1 MIDIESLIPH
11 REPLKIITEVI
22 ELEDNAGTAAAVVN
36 DRWPLC
42 DGESVQSLILI
53 EAIAQTA
60 AIVEG
65 AKRQR
70 QGKSATKGWLVGI
83 KSADFRQ
90 DTVAVGTRITVAV
103 KSLYAME
110 SYGVIEGIVK
120 SGDDILLTAVLQAM
134 RLNQDVA

>member
-11 REPLKIITEVI
+11 REPIRIITDVI

-42 DGESVQSLILI
+42 DGASVQSLILI

-83 KSADFRQ
+83 KSADFKQ
-90 DTVAVGTRITVAV
+90 DTIPVGTRITVSV

-120 SGDDILLTAVLQAM
+120 SGDDVLLTAILQAM
-134 RLNQDVA
+134 RLNQDIS

>member
-11 REPLKIITEVI
+11 REPLKIITEI
-22 ELEDNAGTAAAVVN
+22 LELEDNAGVTAAVVN
-36 DRWPLC
+36 EHWPLS
-42 DGESVQSLILI
+42 DGRSVRSLVFI

-70 QGKSATKGWLVGI
+70 QGKSAIKGWLVGI

-90 DTVAVGTRITVAV
+90 ETVPVGTHITVAV

-134 RLNQDVA
+134 RLNQDVS

>member
-11 REPLKIITEVI
+11 REPIKIITEVI
-22 ELEDNAGTAAAVVN
+22 ELEDHAGTAAAVVN

-42 DGESVQSLILI
+42 DGASVQSLILI

-83 KSADFRQ
+83 KSADFKQ
-90 DTVAVGTRITVAV
+90 DTVPVGTRITVAV

-120 SGDDILLTAVLQAM
+120 SGDDILLTAFLQAM
-134 RLNQDVA
+134 RLNQDVS

>member
-11 REPLKIITEVI
+11 REPIKIITEII
-22 ELEDNAGTAAAVVN
+22 ELEDHAGTAAAVVN
-36 DRWPLC
+36 EHWPLS
-42 DGESVQSLILI
+42 DGRSVQSLILI

-83 KSADFRQ
+83 KSADFKQ
-90 DTVAVGTRITVAV
+90 DTVPVGTRITVAV